1 MKKKKNLKKN
11 SIFTNNKRFYGF
23 VCMVLLLMISLSG
36 TIAYYRFGAN
46 GTITAST
53 ATYNFNIT
61 SDAISNTKINLGSN
75 LKPYDK
81 GSFKVNVNM
90 PDTSSD
96 AQYSINIERVSL
108 PDGFKFLAADD
119 NVSPFNNYTKYFNAA
134 DTKTDSV
141 TIYWYW
147 DGSVS
152 DENDSSFI
160 GKTISANLVLKS
172 RTVNGAE
179 MKNGYSSDA
188 SANGGTEFWNDTYRP
203 YIRTVNFVNN
213 LSNKP
218 SECTSANMCFDI
230 SLSSSQGK
238 KVYAYLVDSGLKDK
252 TDSTKSLYNLYI
264 ASDYE
269 ILAPANSDK
278 LFYKFTNL
286 VSINFND
293 VFNTS
298 NVDSMLL
305 MFGDCSSLT
314 SLDLGGFNTTKVY
327 NMTSMFNGCT
337 SLKTINL
344 SSFNTS
350 KIQSIGNMFSECN
363 SLESIDLSNFD
374 TSNTQMMGSLFADCK
389 KLKEIDLSNFNT
401 SSVTQPMLMMFSGC
415 TSLTSV
421 NLENFDT
428 SNVTDMSWMFRGCS
442 SLKSL
447 DLSNFNTSK
456 VTNMQ
461 MMFGGDT
468 SLEKLN
474 IDNFD
479 TSKLTD
485 ISYMFNNCSKLSTKI
500 KISNANITEYTDA
513 FKNSANVG
521 SATII
526 VTATDAAKTITA
538 SIVATKNAIDN
549 VVFDDGTPTYMKDG
563 YNSDDTLKTEIWK
576 PAYRDYIRT
585 ITFTDD
591 LSKKP
596 SSCTE
601 ANRCF
606 DISYST
612 TQNAKVYAYMIDSG
626 YKDSSNNTLYN
637 LYIASPLKIYAP
649 VNSTALLYS
658 FTNVVAIN
666 FNDYF
671 DTSKVENMKFM
682 FQKLTSLTSLDL
694 STINTSSATN
704 MEYLFSYLES
714 MKTLDLSTIDTSN
727 ATSISHMFWAS
738 TGLVSLDLSGF
749 NTSKVTNMS
758 GMFRDCSNLASLNIK
773 NLDTSKVTNL
783 DCIFYN
789 CSSLTNLDLSNF
801 DTTSVTNFNNAFN
814 GCTKMI
820 TTITIRTT
828 NGTHA
833 NVFTNAATVSGSKI
847 TVNYSNGKY
856 SKASSMVST
865 KTSGA
870 NVVLGTT
877 DDSVIGADA
886 VTMMKNGYTV
896 KSSGSYSLSY
906 FWQYKDY
913 IKDINIMKS
922 LSNKPNSCTQANLCW
937 DVSYASNQAN
947 KVYAWLESSGTDSSG
962 NTLYMLTIGSTDTIL
977 LPEDSSY
984 FFSGFGNLLGIH
996 ITGNALDT
1004 SKVTKYDYMFK
1015 NTRGVN
1021 ATLTI
1026 RSASATCTGMFTNA
1040 AMTSENTGVGITLN
1054 YTSAAS
1060 SLVDKMIA
1068 TKSTNSKITKGS
1080 VVS

>member
-1 MKKKKNLKKN
+1 MKKGKNLKKN

-23 VCMVLLLMISLSG
+23 MCMVLLLMISLSG

-152 DENDSSFI
+152 DENDSLFI

-172 RTVNGAE
+172 RTVNGAD
-179 MKNGYSSDA
+179 MKNGKS
-188 SANGGTEFWNDTYRP
+188 GTEFWNDTYRP
-203 YIRTVNFVNN
+203 YIRTITFQNN
-213 LSNKP
+213 LSNLP
-218 SECTSANMCFDI
+218 STCNEANLCWDI
-230 SLSSSQGK
+230 SASTTQTK
-238 KVYAYLVDSGLKDK
+238 KVYGYLIDSGLKDK
-252 TDSTKSLYNLYI
+252 TDSTKTLYNLYI
-264 ASDYE
+264 VSDYE
-269 ILAPANSDK
+269 IMAPTDCYK
-278 LFYKFTNL
+278 LFGQFTNL

-293 VFNTS
+293 LFNTVKTQTMLMMFTEDSSLVNLDLSSFNTTAVENIGAMFDSCTSLQSVNISSFDTS
-298 NVDSMLL
+298 NVLSVHSL
-305 MFGDCSSLT
+305 FYGCSSLK
-314 SLDLGGFNTTKVY
+314 SIDVSNLNTTKVA
-327 NMTSMFNGCT
+327 NFSAMFGNCSKL
-337 SLKTINL
+337 SLIDL

-350 KIQSIGNMFSECN
+350 QAT
-363 SLESIDLSNFD
+363 SLVS
-374 TSNTQMMGSLFADCK
+374 
-389 KLKEIDLSNFNT
+389 
-401 SSVTQPMLMMFSGC
+401 MFSGC
-415 TSLTSV
+415 TSLTSSDISSF
-421 NLENFDT
+421 NT
-428 SNVTDMSWMFRGCS
+428 SKVTSMNAMFWKCS
-442 SLKSL
+442 SLTSL

-456 VTNMQ
+456 VTDMSI
-461 MMFGGDT
+461 MFSGCT
-468 SLEKLN
+468 NLSKLDLG
-474 IDNFD
+474 IFD
-479 TSKLTD
+479 TSSLTNM
-485 ISYMFNNCSKLSTKI
+485 SYMFNDCAKLSTKI

-521 SATII
+521 AATII

-563 YNSDDTLKTEIWK
+563 FNSDDALKTEIWK

-596 SSCTE
+596 NSCTE

-606 DISYST
+606 DISYSS
-612 TQNAKVYAYMIDSG
+612 TQNAKVFAYMIDSG

-666 FNDYF
+666 FNDHF

-847 TVNYSNGKY
+847 TVNYSSGKY

-870 NVVLGTT
+870 NVVLGKT

-886 VTMMKNGYTV
+886 VTMIKNGYKV
-896 KSSGSYSLSY
+896 NSSGSYSLSY

-962 NTLYMLTIGSTDTIL
+962 NTLYMLTIGSTDAIL

-996 ITGNALDT
+996 ITDNALDT

-1015 NTRGVN
+1015 DTRGVN

-1026 RSASATCTGMFTNA
+1026 RSANATCTGMFINA
-1040 AMTSENTGVGITLN
+1040 ALTSENTGVGITLN
-1054 YTSAAS
+1054 YTSVAS
-1060 SLVDKMIA
+1060 SLVDKMIL

>member
-1 MKKKKNLKKN
+1 MKKGKNLKKN
-11 SIFTNNKRFYGF
+11 SIFTNKKRFYGF

-81 GSFKVNVNM
+81 GSFNVNVNM

-152 DENDSSFI
+152 DENDSLFI

-188 SANGGTEFWNDTYRP
+188 SANGGAEFWNDTYRP
-203 YIRTVNFVNN
+203 YIRTITFQNN
-213 LSNKP
+213 LSNLP
-218 SECTSANMCFDI
+218 STCNEANLCWDI
-230 SLSSSQGK
+230 SASTTQTK
-238 KVYAYLVDSGLKDK
+238 KVYGYLIDSGLKDK
-252 TDSTKSLYNLYI
+252 TDSTKTLYNLYI
-264 ASDYE
+264 VSDYE
-269 ILAPANSDK
+269 IMAPTDCYK
-278 LFYKFTNL
+278 LFGQFTNL

-293 VFNTS
+293 LFNTVKTQTMLMMFTEDSSLVNLDLSSFNTTAVENIGAMFDSCTSLQSVNISSFDTS
-298 NVDSMLL
+298 NVLSVHSL
-305 MFGDCSSLT
+305 FYGCSSLK
-314 SLDLGGFNTTKVY
+314 SINVSNLNTTKAA
-327 NMTSMFNGCT
+327 NFSAMFGNCSKL
-337 SLKTINL
+337 SLIDL

-350 KIQSIGNMFSECN
+350 QAT
-363 SLESIDLSNFD
+363 SLVS
-374 TSNTQMMGSLFADCK
+374 
-389 KLKEIDLSNFNT
+389 
-401 SSVTQPMLMMFSGC
+401 MFSGC
-415 TSLTSV
+415 TSLTS
-421 NLENFDT
+421 LDISNFNT
-428 SNVTDMSWMFRGCS
+428 SKVTSMNAMFWKCS
-442 SLKSL
+442 SLTSL

-456 VTNMQ
+456 VTDMSI
-461 MMFGGDT
+461 MFSGCT
-468 SLEKLN
+468 NLSKLDLG
-474 IDNFD
+474 IFD
-479 TSKLTD
+479 TSSLTNM
-485 ISYMFNNCSKLSTKI
+485 SYMFNNCAKLSTKI

-549 VVFDDGTPTYMKDG
+549 VVFDDGTPTYMKNG
-563 YNSDDTLKTEIWK
+563 FNSDDALKTEIWK

-596 SSCTE
+596 NSCTE

-606 DISYST
+606 DISYSS
-612 TQNAKVYAYMIDSG
+612 TQNAKVFAYMIDSG

-666 FNDYF
+666 FNDHF

-758 GMFRDCSNLASLNIK
+758 GLFRDCSNLASLNIK

-847 TVNYSNGKY
+847 TVNYSSGKY

-962 NTLYMLTIGSTDTIL
+962 NTLYMLNIGSTDTIL

-996 ITGNALDT
+996 ITDNALDT

-1015 NTRGVN
+1015 DTRGVN

-1040 AMTSENTGVGITLN
+1040 ALTSENTGVGITLN

>member
-1 MKKKKNLKKN
+1 MKKGKNLKKN
-11 SIFTNNKRFYGF
+11 SIFTNKKRFYGF

-81 GSFKVNVNM
+81 GSFNVNVNM

-152 DENDSSFI
+152 DENDSLFI

-172 RTVNGAE
+172 RTVNGAD

-203 YIRTVNFVNN
+203 YIRTITFQNN
-213 LSNKP
+213 LSNLP
-218 SECTSANMCFDI
+218 GTCNEANLCWDI
-230 SLSSSQGK
+230 SASTAQTK
-238 KVYAYLVDSGLKDK
+238 KVYGYLIDSGLKDK
-252 TDSTKSLYNLYI
+252 TDSTKTLYNLYI
-264 ASDYE
+264 VSDYE
-269 ILAPANSDK
+269 IMAPTDCYK
-278 LFYKFTNL
+278 LFGQFTNL

-293 VFNTS
+293 LFNTVKTQTMLMMFTEDSSLVNLDLSSFNTTAVENIGAMFDSCTSLQSVNISSFDTS
-298 NVDSMLL
+298 NVLSLHSL
-305 MFGDCSSLT
+305 FYGCSSLK
-314 SLDLGGFNTTKVY
+314 SINVSNLNTTKAA
-327 NMTSMFNGCT
+327 NFSAMFGNCSKL
-337 SLKTINL
+337 SLIDL

-350 KIQSIGNMFSECN
+350 QAT
-363 SLESIDLSNFD
+363 SLVS
-374 TSNTQMMGSLFADCK
+374 
-389 KLKEIDLSNFNT
+389 
-401 SSVTQPMLMMFSGC
+401 MFSGC
-415 TSLTSV
+415 TSLTS
-421 NLENFDT
+421 LDISNFNT
-428 SNVTDMSWMFRGCS
+428 SKVTSMNAMFWKCS
-442 SLKSL
+442 SLTSL

-456 VTNMQ
+456 VTDMSI
-461 MMFGGDT
+461 MFSGCT
-468 SLEKLN
+468 NLSKLDLG
-474 IDNFD
+474 IFD
-479 TSKLTD
+479 TSSLTNM
-485 ISYMFNNCSKLSTKI
+485 SYMFNNCAKLSTKI

-563 YNSDDTLKTEIWK
+563 FNSDDALKTEIWK

-596 SSCTE
+596 NSCTE

-606 DISYST
+606 DISYSS
-612 TQNAKVYAYMIDSG
+612 TQNAKVFAYMIDSG

-870 NVVLGTT
+870 NVVLGKT

-896 KSSGSYSLSY
+896 NSSGSYSLRY

-913 IKDINIMKS
+913 IRNINIKDN
-922 LSNKPNSCTQANLCW
+922 LTNKPNNCTESTKCW
-937 DVSYASNQAN
+937 DISYASNQSA
-947 KVYAWLESSGTDSSG
+947 KVYAWLEISGSDSSG
-962 NTLYMLTIGSTDTIL
+962 NTLYRLTIASTEKIYA
-977 LPEDSSY
+977 PADSSY
-984 FFSGFGNLLGIH
+984 MFSNFGNLLGIS
-996 ITGNALDT
+996 IANDSFDT
-1004 SKVTKYDYMFK
+1004 SKVTNYNYMFK
-1015 NTRGVN
+1015 DTRGVN

-1026 RSASATCTGMFTNA
+1026 RSANATCTGMFTNA
-1040 AMTSENTGVGITLN
+1040 ALTSENTGVGITLN
-1054 YTSAAS
+1054 YTSVAS
-1060 SLVDKMIA
+1060 SLVDKMIL

>member
-1 MKKKKNLKKN
+1 MKKEKDLKKN

-23 VCMVLLLMISLSG
+23 MCMVLLLMISFSG
-36 TIAYYRFGAN
+36 TVAYYRFGAN

-108 PDGFKFLAADD
+108 PDGFKFLATDD
-119 NVSPFNNYTKYFNAA
+119 KISPFNNYTKYFNAA

-152 DENDSSFI
+152 DENDSLFI

-218 SECTSANMCFDI
+218 SECTTANKCFDI
-230 SLSSSQGK
+230 SLSSSQEK

-269 ILAPANSDK
+269 IIAPANSYR

-286 VSINFND
+286 ESINFND

-298 NVDSMLL
+298 KVDNMVGMFSDCSTLTNLDLSSFNTGNVD
-305 MFGDCSSLT
+305 
-314 SLDLGGFNTTKVY
+314 V
-327 NMTSMFNGCT
+327 MTSMFNGCT
-337 SLKTINL
+337 ALESVDVSSFYTSNVLSISSMFADCSSLQSVDVSN
-344 SSFNTS
+344 FNTS
-350 KIQSIGNMFSECN
+350 NATQIGAMFYNCPKIVEV
-363 SLESIDLSNFD
+363 
-374 TSNTQMMGSLFADCK
+374 
-389 KLKEIDLSNFNT
+389 DLSNFNT
-401 SSVTQPMLMMFSGC
+401 SNVTNMNNMFYGCTKLKNVDLSSFDTSKVTQMSAFFWKC
-415 TSLTSV
+415 TSLT
-421 NLENFDT
+421 
-428 SNVTDMSWMFRGCS
+428 
-442 SLKSL
+442 SL

-456 VTNMQ
+456 VTDMSL
-461 MMFGGDT
+461 MFSGCT
-468 SLEKLN
+468 NLSKL
-474 IDNFD
+474 DLSNFD
-479 TSKLTD
+479 TSSLTNM
-485 ISYMFNNCSKLSTKI
+485 SYMFNDCSKLSTKI

-526 VTATDAAKTITA
+526 VTATSAAKTVTT

-649 VNSTALLYS
+649 VNSTALFWS
-658 FTNVVAIN
+658 FSNVVAIN
-666 FNDYF
+666 FNDHF

-714 MKTLDLSTIDTSN
+714 MKMLDLSTIDTSN

-773 NLDTSKVTNL
+773 NLDTSKVTDVSYL
-783 DCIFYN
+783 FYN

-801 DTTSVTNFNNAFN
+801 DTTSVTNFNYTFY

-820 TTITIRTT
+820 TTITIRTSS
-828 NGTHA
+828 GTQA
-833 NVFTNAATVSGSKI
+833 QVFYNAATESGSKI
-847 TVNYSNGKY
+847 TVNYSSGKY
-856 SKASSMVST
+856 NKASSMVST

-877 DDSVIGADA
+877 DDSVVGADA

-913 IKDINIMKS
+913 IKNINIMKS

-984 FFSGFGNLLGIH
+984 FFSGFGNLLGIN
-996 ITGNALDT
+996 ITDNALDT

-1015 NTRGVN
+1015 DTKGVN

-1026 RSASATCTGMFTNA
+1026 RSSSATCTGMFTNA
-1040 AMTSENTGVGITLN
+1040 ALTSENSGVGITLN

-1060 SLVDKMIA
+1060 SLVDKMIL